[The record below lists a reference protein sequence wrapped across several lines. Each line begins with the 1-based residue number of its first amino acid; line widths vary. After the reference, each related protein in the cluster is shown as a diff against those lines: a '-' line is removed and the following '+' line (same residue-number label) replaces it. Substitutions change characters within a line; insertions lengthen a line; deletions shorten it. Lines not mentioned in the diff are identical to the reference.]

1 MRRKLLSVEEFTL
14 RNWNCG
20 ENCKNVKNI
29 VKVLANNNSV
39 EAIIEVLDNF
49 SSELWQMYC
58 NVLSINNLGIYLVLR
73 CKLK

>member
-14 RNWNCG
+14 RNCNCG

-49 SSELWQMYC
+49 SSELWQMY
-58 NVLSINNLGIYLVLR
+58 
-73 CKLK
+73 

>member
-14 RNWNCG
+14 RNCNCG

-58 NVLSINNLGIYLVLR
+58 NVLSINNLGDISSVTL
-73 CKLK
+73 